1 MHRLLL
7 VFAATASAAQEQR
20 CGCAVIGANASL
32 AANPACPER
41 FRGHDALDAGTA
53 ELTVAYLYYRDVAY
67 AARHVAAP
75 AGCAVLRGFPRVLE
89 SSGRKHRRVH
99 PGVVLESRR
108 TYWTA
113 GGCDEDLVGHYGF
126 TDLAHYGRV
135 EKAAGCALE
144 AAASAPPP
152 VYMDEPREKA
162 AFFAVDANRGVLGA
176 KLAGDA
182 AWGKAP
188 LVVISM
194 LPSLRAAAVV
204 VVASMLLSLRA
215 AAALAPP
222 LLRRARRGAA
232 RAASV
237 YESPELYDAAFGFR
251 DFASEVDFLLGAHER
266 HGSTGP
272 AASVLELAAGPARH
286 AVEAAARA

>member
-1 MHRLLL
+1 MHRLL
-7 VFAATASAAQEQR
+7 VFAATASAAKQQR

-67 AARHVAAP
+67 AARHVAAWNAYDDALLAKLLFLIVDDGSPRDAAADVAGRSRRAAASP

-144 AAASAPPP
+144 AAASAPPL

-162 AFFAVDANRGVLGA
+162 AFFSRSTRRNRGVLDA
-176 KLAGDA
+176 MLAGDA
-182 AWGKAP
+182 AWSADY
-188 LVVISM
+188 
-194 LPSLRAAAVV
+194 LRFSWDFVR
-204 VVASMLLSLRA
+204 LS
-215 AAALAPP
+215 
-222 LLRRARRGAA
+222 
-232 RAASV
+232 
-237 YESPELYDAAFGFR
+237 
-251 DFASEVDFLLGAHER
+251 
-266 HGSTGP
+266 
-272 AASVLELAAGPARH
+272 
-286 AVEAAARA
+286 

>member
-1 MHRLLL
+1 MPSSLHRLLL
-7 VFAATASAAQEQR
+7 FAATASAAQQR
-20 CGCAVIGANASL
+20 QCGCAVIGANASL

-67 AARHVAAP
+67 AARHVAAWNAYDDALLAKLLFLIVDDGSPRDAAADVFAPLAPRGRVVVVRIAEDLAWNVGGARNLAFHVAPTSHVLAVDSDQKLSP
-75 AGCAVLRGFPRVLE
+75 ALLVWALAHRPDGCAVLRGFPRVLE
-89 SSGRKHRRVH
+89 SSGRKHRRAH

-135 EKAAGCALE
+135 EAAGCALE
-144 AAASAPPP
+144 AAASAPPL

-162 AFFAVDANRGVLGA
+162 AFFSRSTRRNRGVLDA

-182 AWGKAP
+182 AWSADY
-188 LVVISM
+188 
-194 LPSLRAAAVV
+194 LRFSWDFVR
-204 VVASMLLSLRA
+204 LS
-215 AAALAPP
+215 
-222 LLRRARRGAA
+222 
-232 RAASV
+232 
-237 YESPELYDAAFGFR
+237 
-251 DFASEVDFLLGAHER
+251 
-266 HGSTGP
+266 
-272 AASVLELAAGPARH
+272 
-286 AVEAAARA
+286 